1 MNNRLFKI
9 TIAISAALFVLAIF
23 TEREQ
28 PGTKSLVRA
37 IGLYPSSL
45 ARAAGN
51 LFNVKEFGAKG
62 DGVSDDTAAI
72 QAAINAAPNG
82 STISFPA
89 GTYNVANFVAKNR
102 SGLSFVGEGQ
112 NSVIKQK
119 PGAPRIATFEG
130 SRDIVI
136 SKLAFDANGITS
148 YGGVVFYAVTGV
160 RVENNTFIDS
170 VPKPIGRTDRYS
182 FVFARGSVPSRDI
195 KIQNNVIEDL
205 QLEVDHSQGVV
216 IERNTVKRA
225 VATAGIGIFTIGD
238 GAIAEDY
245 QITNNTVI
253 DPLGS
258 GFSVG
263 VDPPTDNNCVF
274 RRITIAGNQVIRTKT
289 TGYGI
294 RVGTPDNSKKT
305 TGNVFEDIV
314 IKDNH
319 IRIEKSAPAPDRL
332 IFANSSPAA
341 AVVFERLAV
350 TRNTIENEGTK
361 GGRYAIDLR
370 RVQNS
375 VVADNRIR
383 GAANG
388 ISLGGDLLSNQIRNN
403 EVEASDVAYALEGSL
418 GGNRAI
424 NNRVI
429 GNPRESWK
437 LSNIKPSD
445 SVEPRAVQ

>member
-1 MNNRLFKI
+1 MNKRLFKI
-9 TIAISAALFVLAIF
+9 AIAISAVFSGLVIF
-23 TEREQ
+23 TASEQ
-28 PGTKSLVRA
+28 R
-37 IGLYPSSL
+37 GLKGFVHPIEFRPISL
-45 ARAAGN
+45 AQAAGKV
-51 LFNVKEFGAKG
+51 LDVKDFGAKG
-62 DGVSDDTAAI
+62 DGVSDDTPAI
-72 QAAINAAPNG
+72 QAAINAADNG
-82 STISFPA
+82 TTISFPA
-89 GTYNVANFVAKNR
+89 GAYNVANFAVKNR
-102 SGLSFVGEGQ
+102 SGLSFLGQ
-112 NSVIKQK
+112 GKNSVIKQRS
-119 PGAPRIATFEG
+119 GAPRIATFEG

-160 RVENNTFIDS
+160 RIENNAFIDS
-170 VPKPIGRTDRYS
+170 APKPVSGTDRYS

-195 KIQNNVIEDL
+195 KILNNVIEDL

-216 IERNTVKRA
+216 IEGNSVKRA
-225 VATAGIGIFTIGD
+225 VATAGIGIFTVGD
-238 GAIAEDY
+238 GAMAEDY

-253 DPLGS
+253 DPFGS
-258 GFSVG
+258 GFSIG
-263 VDPPTDNNCVF
+263 IDPPTDNNCIF

-289 TGYGI
+289 GGYGI

-341 AVVFERLAV
+341 ALVFKRLAV
-350 TRNTIENEGTK
+350 ARNTIENHGSK

-375 VVADNRIR
+375 VVADNTVR
-383 GAANG
+383 GAVNG

-403 EVEASDVAYALEGSL
+403 EVEASEVAYALDGSL
-418 GGNRAI
+418 GGNKVT
-424 NNRVI
+424 NNRIV
-429 GNPRESWK
+429 GKPQQGWK

-445 SVEPRAVQ
+445 SVEPHAVP